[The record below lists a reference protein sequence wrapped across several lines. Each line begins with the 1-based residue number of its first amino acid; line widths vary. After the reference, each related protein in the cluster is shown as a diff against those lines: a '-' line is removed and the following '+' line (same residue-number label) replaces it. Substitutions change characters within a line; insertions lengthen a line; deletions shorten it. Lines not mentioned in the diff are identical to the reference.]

1 MTPQKMQP
9 LSHRM
14 LRMTNTYVKYRV
26 FFKGYL
32 NRVLHNIIYSV
43 DLIQGGAGT
52 ARHAGHVLC
61 GTARHVLNG
70 HVLIRHGTARFE
82 WARFGS
88 ARADTL

>member
-1 MTPQKMQP
+1 MKTHTV
-9 LSHRM
+9 LSPVYGS
-14 LRMTNTYVKYRV
+14 LYADDQNNEET
-26 FFKGYL
+26 
-32 NRVLHNIIYSV
+32 IY
-43 DLIQGGAGT
+43 IQGGAGT

-88 ARADTL
+88 ARAGTL